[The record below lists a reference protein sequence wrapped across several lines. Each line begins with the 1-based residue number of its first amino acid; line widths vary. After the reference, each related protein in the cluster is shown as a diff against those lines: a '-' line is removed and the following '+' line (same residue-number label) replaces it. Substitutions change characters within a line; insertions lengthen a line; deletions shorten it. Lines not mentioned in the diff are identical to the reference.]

1 MSILFNRLA
10 GGGAVLAALLAFAP
24 LQARAAAHI
33 ETTAFSFDSA
43 SPGRA
48 DALIADANGAAT
60 FSLLGARDMLKYD
73 AENPSGNGPYDHL
86 YQGVFQLNVRA
97 GYKITGYSLMGT
109 FSGEHRVGQLPT
121 GSNQNIMPLNWGAA
135 YAAAGVAIRAD
146 LPATGGVVPPLSQRA
161 VNLRG
166 TQDFTL
172 DSGPLDHAG
181 PLSLYVEGS
190 AFAERSH
197 AEWWYLDDGYRG
209 WDPSYA
215 KIELS
220 RPLLLTVYTQAV
232 PEPHTYALT
241 LAGLALIGGVLRRRR
256 RLAHSAVHTDSSLKG

>member
-1 MSILFNRLA
+1 MVILPCRFARGTLA
-10 GGGAVLAALLAFAP
+10 LAALLAFAP
-24 LQARAAAHI
+24 LHASAATHI

-73 AENPSGNGPYDHL
+73 AENPSWNGPYDHL

-109 FSGEHRVGQLPT
+109 FSGEHRVGKLPT
-121 GSNQNIMPLNWGAA
+121 GSNLNIMPLNWGAA
-135 YAAAGVAIRAD
+135 YAGAGVAIRAD
-146 LPATGGVVPPLSQRA
+146 LPATGGAVPPLSHKA
-161 VNLRG
+161 VNLNG
-166 TQDFTL
+166 AQGFTL

-181 PLSLYVEGS
+181 PLNLYVEGS
-190 AFAERSH
+190 AFAERTH
-197 AEWWYLDDGYRG
+197 AEWWYLDYGYRD

-241 LAGLALIGGVLRRRR
+241 LAGLALIGGTLRRRR
-256 RLAHSAVHTDSSLKG
+256 RLAQSAAHTDSSLKG

>member
-1 MSILFNRLA
+1 MSILPCRFARGTLA
-10 GGGAVLAALLAFAP
+10 LAALLAFAP
-24 LQARAAAHI
+24 LHASAATHI

-60 FSLLGARDMLKYD
+60 FSLIGARDILKYD
-73 AENPSGNGPYDHL
+73 AQNPSGNGPYDNL

-109 FSGEHRVGQLPT
+109 FSGQHYVGQFPT

-135 YAAAGVAIRAD
+135 HARAGVAIRAD
-146 LPATGGVVPPLSQRA
+146 LPATGGVVAPLSHEA
-161 VNLRG
+161 VSLNG
-166 TQDFTL
+166 TEGFTL
-172 DSGPLDHAG
+172 DSGPLDYAG
-181 PLSLYVEGS
+181 PLNLYVEGS
-190 AFAERSH
+190 AYAEASH
-197 AEWWYLDDGYRG
+197 AEWWYLDYGFRG
-209 WDPSYA
+209 MDPSYA

-241 LAGLALIGGVLRRRR
+241 LAGLALIGGTLRRRR
-256 RLAHSAVHTDSSLKG
+256 RLARSGAQADFSLKG